1 MINQRRN
8 NIMSVQDNKVLI
20 QQYVEAISGKDK
32 TADVVAP
39 YVSDEG
45 LQHHIEIFEAAFP
58 RYEFIPSEMV
68 AEEDRVAVHFTAKA
82 VHQGE
87 LMGIPP
93 TGRSISI
100 EGIIIYHIAGGKI
113 VGHKLVADQLSLMQQ
128 LGVIPAGETA

>member
-8 NIMSVQDNKVLI
+8 NIMSIEENKVLI
-20 QQYVEAISGKDK
+20 QQYIEAISGKDK
-32 TADVVAP
+32 TADVVAQ
-39 YVSDEG
+39 YVNDEG

-68 AEEDRVAVHFTAKA
+68 AEGDRVAVHFTAKA

-100 EGIIIYHIAGGKI
+100 EGMIIYHIAGGKI
-113 VGHKLVADQLSLMQQ
+113 VDHKLVADQLTLMQQ
-128 LGVIPAGETA
+128 LGVIPSAQAA